1 MADYLIKDT
10 TLTNI
15 ADAIRAKKSSTDTY
29 TPAEMATA
37 ISSIESGG
45 GGGPT
50 TEDLTFTGDLT
61 KFNYYGRMSKLI
73 KKYGSQMS
81 FNSVSYM
88 DNAFQGNDTLNPD
101 FSNWTINLSNN
112 ASLQSTFA
120 SNDSI
125 KKLPK
130 FVGGSINSCNNM
142 FYSFYGENIPDDLF
156 TNTTFNLT
164 NTANR
169 YDSIFYNCNYLKKVP
184 LWFSNMAFIRDN
196 FTFISYANIYTQT
209 FRHCWQLN
217 EIIMPLVLSPVNLNS
232 NCFSNCFSDTHN
244 ARKIVFAPSPES
256 GNESCNWKNQ
266 VIDLTVNVGYGE
278 GDNNVSVRGD
288 DKKIYDATTYAALKN
303 DPNAWT
309 KKLEY
314 SFYNHDS
321 ALETLNS
328 LPFTGNSA
336 SHSSPNIIKFQGQS
350 GSATDGG
357 AINTLTTAE
366 IAQAANR
373 CWSVSYV

>member
-37 ISSIESGG
+37 ISSIETGG

-50 TEDLTFTGDLT
+50 ADDLTFTGDLSY
-61 KFNYYGRMSKLI
+61 FNFYGRMGKLI

-81 FNSVSYM
+81 FNSVSSMYR
-88 DNAFQGNDTLNPD
+88 AFQGNDTLNSD
-101 FSNWTINLSNN
+101 FSNWIINLSNN
-112 ASLQSTFA
+112 ASLSNVFSST
-120 SNDSI
+120 SSI
-125 KKLPK
+125 KKFPK
-130 FVGGSINSCNNM
+130 FAGGSIKNCPNM
-142 FYSFYGENIPDDLF
+142 FYQFGGENIPDDLF
-156 TNTTFNLT
+156 SNTTFILKNPGID
-164 NTANR
+164 
-169 YDSIFYNCNYLKKVP
+169 YGGIFRECYYLKKVP
-184 LWFSNMAFIRDN
+184 LWFSNMAFNRDN
-196 FTFISYANIYTQT
+196 FKLSAYSSPYSVCFQYC
-209 FRHCWQLN
+209 RRVN
-217 EIIMPLVLSPVNLNS
+217 EITLPLILSPVNLESNAFINTFEEVNS
-232 NCFSNCFSDTHN
+232 

-256 GNESCNWKNQ
+256 GNESCNWKSQ
-266 VIDLTVNVGYGE
+266 VIDLTKHVGYVDRSI
-278 GDNNVSVRGD
+278 GDSS
-288 DKKIYDATTYAALKN
+288 KKIYNATTYAALKN
-303 DPNAWT
+303 DPDAWT
-309 KKLEY
+309 DDIAY

-336 SHSSPNIIKFQGQS
+336 SQSSPNIIKFKGES